1 MSRMYVSLV
10 ERYPVARPC
19 TDGESATRCG
29 LRTLRRR
36 VGLSDQALAYE
47 AGVRVERGCSVARR
61 TS

>member
-19 TDGESATRCG
+19 TNSESATRCG

-36 VGLSDQALAYE
+36 VGLIDVLPV
-47 AGVRVERGCSVARR
+47 GVGGLGRLFL
-61 TS
+61 